1 MTHWVSFG
9 GFDLT
14 DAVNLELSAAVTS
27 ATETPLPCT
36 LASAV
41 EARGFQAFPIASALM
56 APEI

>member
-1 MTHWVSFG
+1 MSFG

-14 DAVNLELSAAVTS
+14 DAVKLELSAAVTS

-41 EARGFQAFPIASALM
+41 EVRGFQAFPIASALM